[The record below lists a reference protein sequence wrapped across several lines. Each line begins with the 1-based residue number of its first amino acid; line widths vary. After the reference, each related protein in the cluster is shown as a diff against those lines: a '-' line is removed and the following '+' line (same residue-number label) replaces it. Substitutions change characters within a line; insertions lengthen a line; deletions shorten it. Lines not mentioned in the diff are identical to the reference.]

1 MKHFPPLDTNGFRKC
16 QINAINNLDQSF
28 ADNRPK
34 ALVQMAAGAG
44 KTFTAI
50 TAAYRLLKY
59 GKMKRILFLVDTKGL
74 GEQAEREFLAYMP
87 NDDPRSFSQIYGVR
101 RLKSSYIPNDIQIC
115 ICTIQR
121 MYSILKGETL
131 DEKAEE
137 TPFAEY
143 VTAESKA
150 PKEVVYNAKYPPEFF
165 DCIIVDECHR
175 SIYNV
180 QPTSRNLYLEN
191 SDMVGWI
198 QIEGTSID
206 YPVMQTP
213 ADPNYYLK
221 HDFEKNY
228 TDYGCP
234 FMQADCD
241 ALAPSD
247 NLIIYGHNMKDG
259 SMFADLAKY
268 GSKDFWQA
276 HKIVRFDT
284 ALGSSAYE
292 IFAVI
297 HTTVQADAADAFPF
311 YLFVD
316 AAAPEDF
323 ADYVSACQA
332 RALYDT
338 GISAEYGDKLLTLST
353 CDNITDN
360 GRLLVIAKQTKTE

>member
-1 MKHFPPLDTNGFRKC
+1 MKNFLYSLFIGLFGIAALTSIAFLLMYAAQSKQQAHLYSDLAAVRKQDT
-16 QINAINNLDQSF
+16 QQEIASQS
-28 ADNRPK
+28 
-34 ALVQMAAGAG
+34 
-44 KTFTAI
+44 
-50 TAAYRLLKY
+50 
-59 GKMKRILFLVDTKGL
+59 
-74 GEQAEREFLAYMP
+74 
-87 NDDPRSFSQIYGVR
+87 S
-101 RLKSSYIPNDIQIC
+101 
-115 ICTIQR
+115 
-121 MYSILKGETL
+121 
-131 DEKAEE
+131 
-137 TPFAEY
+137 
-143 VTAESKA
+143 
-150 PKEVVYNAKYPPEFF
+150 
-165 DCIIVDECHR
+165 
-175 SIYNV
+175 V

-198 QIEGTSID
+198 LIEDTNID

-221 HDFEKNY
+221 HDFERNY

-268 GSKDFWQA
+268 GSKDFWQS
-276 HKIVRFDT
+276 HKTVRFDT
-284 ALGSSAYE
+284 VLGNCAYE

-297 HTTVQADAADAFPF
+297 HTTVQADDADAFPF
-311 YLFVD
+311 YRFVD

-323 ADYVSACQA
+323 AAFVSACKA

-338 GISAEYGDKLLTLST
+338 GISAQYGDKLLTLST

-360 GRLLVIAKQTKTE
+360 GRWLVIGKRI

>member
-1 MKHFPPLDTNGFRKC
+1 MKNFLWSLFIGLFGIAALTSIAFLLMYAAQSKQQAHLYS
-16 QINAINNLDQSF
+16 NLAAVRAQDVQQKIASQS
-28 ADNRPK
+28 
-34 ALVQMAAGAG
+34 
-44 KTFTAI
+44 
-50 TAAYRLLKY
+50 
-59 GKMKRILFLVDTKGL
+59 
-74 GEQAEREFLAYMP
+74 
-87 NDDPRSFSQIYGVR
+87 S
-101 RLKSSYIPNDIQIC
+101 
-115 ICTIQR
+115 
-121 MYSILKGETL
+121 
-131 DEKAEE
+131 
-137 TPFAEY
+137 
-143 VTAESKA
+143 
-150 PKEVVYNAKYPPEFF
+150 
-165 DCIIVDECHR
+165 
-175 SIYNV
+175 V

-206 YPVMQTP
+206 YPVMQTL

-268 GSKDFWQA
+268 RSKDFWQA
-276 HKIVRFDT
+276 HKTVRFDT
-284 ALGSSAYE
+284 SAGGSAYE

-297 HTTVQADAADAFPF
+297 RTTVQADADDALPF

-316 AAAPEDF
+316 AASPEEF
-323 ADYVSACQA
+323 GDYVSACKA

-338 GISAEYGDKLLTLST
+338 GIFAEYGDKPLTLST
-353 CDNITDN
+353 CDNITDD
-360 GRLLVIAKQTKTE
+360 GRLLVIAKQTETE

>member
-1 MKHFPPLDTNGFRKC
+1 MKNFLYALFIGLFGIAGLTSVAFLLMYAAQSKQQAHLYS
-16 QINAINNLDQSF
+16 NLAAVRAQD
-28 ADNRPK
+28 
-34 ALVQMAAGAG
+34 VQQ
-44 KTFTAI
+44 KI
-50 TAAYRLLKY
+50 
-59 GKMKRILFLVDTKGL
+59 
-74 GEQAEREFLAYMP
+74 
-87 NDDPRSFSQIYGVR
+87 
-101 RLKSSYIPNDIQIC
+101 SS
-115 ICTIQR
+115 
-121 MYSILKGETL
+121 
-131 DEKAEE
+131 
-137 TPFAEY
+137 
-143 VTAESKA
+143 ES
-150 PKEVVYNAKYPPEFF
+150 
-165 DCIIVDECHR
+165 
-175 SIYNV
+175 SV

-191 SDMVGWI
+191 ADMIGWI

-268 GSKDFWQA
+268 RSKDFWQV
-276 HKIVRFDT
+276 HKTVWFDT
-284 ALGSSAYE
+284 AVGGYAYE

-311 YLFVD
+311 YRFVD
-316 AAAPEDF
+316 AATPEDF
-323 ADYVSACQA
+323 TSYVSACKA

-353 CDNITDN
+353 CDNITDD
-360 GRLLVIAKQTKTE
+360 GRLLVIAKQTETE

>member
-1 MKHFPPLDTNGFRKC
+1 MKNFLWSLFIGLFGMTGLTSIAFLWMYAAQSKQQAHLY
-16 QINAINNLDQSF
+16 NNLAAVREQD
-28 ADNRPK
+28 
-34 ALVQMAAGAG
+34 VQQ
-44 KTFTAI
+44 KI
-50 TAAYRLLKY
+50 
-59 GKMKRILFLVDTKGL
+59 
-74 GEQAEREFLAYMP
+74 
-87 NDDPRSFSQIYGVR
+87 
-101 RLKSSYIPNDIQIC
+101 SS
-115 ICTIQR
+115 
-121 MYSILKGETL
+121 
-131 DEKAEE
+131 
-137 TPFAEY
+137 
-143 VTAESKA
+143 ES
-150 PKEVVYNAKYPPEFF
+150 
-165 DCIIVDECHR
+165 
-175 SIYNV
+175 SV

-221 HDFEKNY
+221 HDFEKHY

-268 GSKDFWQA
+268 RSKDFWQT
-276 HKIVRFDT
+276 HKTVWFDT
-284 ALGSSAYE
+284 ELGSYAYE

-297 HTTVQADAADAFPF
+297 HTTVQADASDAFPF
-311 YLFVD
+311 YRFVD

-323 ADYVSACQA
+323 AAYVSACKA

-338 GISAEYGDKLLTLST
+338 GISAQYGDKLLTLST

-360 GRLLVIAKQTKTE
+360 GRLLVIAKQTETK

>member
-1 MKHFPPLDTNGFRKC
+1 MKNFLYSLFIGLFGIAALTSIAFLLMYAVQSKQQAHLYSNLAAVRKQDT
-16 QINAINNLDQSF
+16 QQEI
-28 ADNRPK
+28 
-34 ALVQMAAGAG
+34 
-44 KTFTAI
+44 
-50 TAAYRLLKY
+50 
-59 GKMKRILFLVDTKGL
+59 
-74 GEQAEREFLAYMP
+74 
-87 NDDPRSFSQIYGVR
+87 
-101 RLKSSYIPNDIQIC
+101 SS
-115 ICTIQR
+115 
-121 MYSILKGETL
+121 
-131 DEKAEE
+131 
-137 TPFAEY
+137 
-143 VTAESKA
+143 ES
-150 PKEVVYNAKYPPEFF
+150 
-165 DCIIVDECHR
+165 
-175 SIYNV
+175 SV

-221 HDFEKNY
+221 HDFEKRY

-241 ALAPSD
+241 AIASSD

-276 HKIVRFDT
+276 HKTVWFDT

-297 HTTVQADAADAFPF
+297 HTTVQADADDVSLF
-311 YLFVD
+311 YRFVD
-316 AAAPEDF
+316 AASPEEF

-338 GISAEYGDKLLTLST
+338 GISAQYGDKLLTLST

-360 GRLLVIAKQTKTE
+360 GRWLVIGKRI

>member
-1 MKHFPPLDTNGFRKC
+1 MKNFLYSLFIGLFGIAGLTSIAFLLMYAAQSKQQAHLY
-16 QINAINNLDQSF
+16 NNLAAVREQD
-28 ADNRPK
+28 
-34 ALVQMAAGAG
+34 VQQ
-44 KTFTAI
+44 KI
-50 TAAYRLLKY
+50 
-59 GKMKRILFLVDTKGL
+59 
-74 GEQAEREFLAYMP
+74 
-87 NDDPRSFSQIYGVR
+87 
-101 RLKSSYIPNDIQIC
+101 SS
-115 ICTIQR
+115 
-121 MYSILKGETL
+121 
-131 DEKAEE
+131 
-137 TPFAEY
+137 
-143 VTAESKA
+143 ES
-150 PKEVVYNAKYPPEFF
+150 
-165 DCIIVDECHR
+165 
-175 SIYNV
+175 SV

-198 QIEGTSID
+198 QIEGTNID

-221 HDFEKNY
+221 HDFEKHY

-268 GSKDFWQA
+268 RSKDFWQN
-276 HKIVRFDT
+276 HKTVWFAT
-284 ALGSSAYE
+284 ELGSRAYE

-297 HTTVQADAADAFPF
+297 HTTVQADAADAFAF

-316 AAAPEDF
+316 AAAPEEF
-323 ADYVSACQA
+323 ADYVSACKA

-338 GISAEYGDKLLTLST
+338 GIFAEYGDKLLTLST

-360 GRLLVIAKQTKTE
+360 GRLLVIAKQTETK